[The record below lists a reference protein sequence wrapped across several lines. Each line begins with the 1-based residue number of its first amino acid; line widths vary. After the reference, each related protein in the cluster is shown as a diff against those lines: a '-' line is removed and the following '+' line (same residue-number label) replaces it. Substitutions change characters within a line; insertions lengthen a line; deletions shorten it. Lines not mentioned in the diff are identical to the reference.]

1 MTRLQDERLQA
12 LIEARIARALEL
24 DRAYPAAQDRWCDG
38 LDAVESREASI
49 AREVEAQ
56 VRREVDPDLPEEGY
70 LYC

>member
-12 LIEARIARALEL
+12 RIDARVARALKI
-24 DRAYPAAQDRWCDG
+24 DREHGYRDG
-38 LDAVESREASI
+38 LDTLESREASI